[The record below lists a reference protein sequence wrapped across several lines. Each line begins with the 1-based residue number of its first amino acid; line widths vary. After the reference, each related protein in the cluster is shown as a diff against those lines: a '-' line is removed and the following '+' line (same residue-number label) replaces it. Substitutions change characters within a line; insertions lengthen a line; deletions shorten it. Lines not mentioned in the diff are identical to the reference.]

1 MRTAR
6 IRAQLKNIYIYFNSF
21 LYKNWM
27 WLFFLAFTFRVIHIP
42 DLVPDLIWLIKS
54 PFFQLKRSGK
64 KIFFENLEIN
74 VARCF
79 FLVLFCCYSL
89 VCTNVRENL
98 SKYKLWLHGIS
109 KPHYMCLFSRK
120 VVYNWSTDLFTFL
133 CF

>member
-1 MRTAR
+1 MT
-6 IRAQLKNIYIYFNSF
+6 I
-21 LYKNWM
+21 
-27 WLFFLAFTFRVIHIP
+27 FFLTFTFRIIRIHIP

-98 SKYKLWLHGIS
+98 SKCKL
-109 KPHYMCLFSRK
+109 
-120 VVYNWSTDLFTFL
+120 
-133 CF
+133 